1 MALLKRQPDKI
12 NVLASVPLFET
23 LSKKELTALARLCDE
38 VTVAEG
44 TTLIRQGDRS
54 VQAVVLLNGGCAVR
68 RNGRKIAELGNGD
81 IAGEI
86 GIVTGQPSNA
96 TVKTTK
102 ETTLLVLTS
111 GAFSDAMAQMPSM
124 ALKVLKIV
132 ATRLAE
138 NDRRAT

>member
-1 MALLKRQPDKI
+1 MALLKRQSDKI
-12 NVLASVPLFET
+12 NELASVPLFGA

-38 VTVAEG
+38 VTVPEG
-44 TTLIRQGDRS
+44 TTLMKQGDRAT
-54 VQAVVLLNGGCAVR
+54 QAVVVLEGACAVR
-68 RNGRKIAELGNGD
+68 RNGRKIADLGKGD
-81 IAGEI
+81 IAGEM
-86 GIVTGQPSNA
+86 GLVTDQPSNA

-102 ETTLLVLTS
+102 ESTLLVLTG

-124 ALKVLKIV
+124 ALKVLKVV